1 MTIPRVCGEGTF
13 SPETLASFTFSRY
26 SSLPQHCHIHTIIY
40 HHIYRWWCEQP
51 CCTFAGYHIPQF
63 HLVAA
68 FNCLAL
74 PLSASSVRY
83 QTQYTAADPSRP
95 VNISSQV
102 FGCIQSHT
110 CSRFYLSPDQLISY
124 KDCSIFPFCP
134 PLPLRPDSFPVWRTL
149 KPQQHDSRS

>member
-1 MTIPRVCGEGTF
+1 MQSLRPRAFNAMLHFHSKLCFPPKTTPDRGPGRLAGSGLSGVNRAEEILMTIPRVCGEGTF
-13 SPETLASFTFSRY
+13 SPETLAPFTFSRY

-40 HHIYRWWCEQP
+40 HHICRWWCEQP

-102 FGCIQSHT
+102 F
-110 CSRFYLSPDQLISY
+110 
-124 KDCSIFPFCP
+124 
-134 PLPLRPDSFPVWRTL
+134 
-149 KPQQHDSRS
+149 